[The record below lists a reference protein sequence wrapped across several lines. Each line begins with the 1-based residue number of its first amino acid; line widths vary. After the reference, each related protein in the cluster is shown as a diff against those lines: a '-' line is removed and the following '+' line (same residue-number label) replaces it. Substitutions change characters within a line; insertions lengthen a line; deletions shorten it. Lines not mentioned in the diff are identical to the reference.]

1 MTPSPSPGPPQ
12 WPHCNCARSCAA
24 RGQVQGSASGSPHPR
39 DRSLPLEPC
48 CPAVSGAEVSAAF
61 PTIRAPSPGLPGP
74 LTFWYSGHCSHVRV
88 PVGHNQRHRPWHNE
102 RVGGTAR
109 PPTHAWCMM
118 AGLGA
123 GILLTTPPSSATAC
137 YALPDS
143 ERQQKQIS
151 KLPNR
156 GTSQQRDFPTLCFP
170 RISHTNVLNRTSIA
184 PVPAV

>member
-74 LTFWYSGHCSHVRV
+74 LNFWYSGHCSHVRV
-88 PVGHNQRHRPWHNE
+88 GHSQSHRPWHDE

-109 PPTHAWCMM
+109 PPTHAWWM
-118 AGLGA
+118 LGA
-123 GILLTTPPSSATAC
+123 GILLTTPP
-137 YALPDS
+137 LPRLPAMHCLIRRDS
-143 ERQQKQIS
+143 KIRF
-151 KLPNR
+151 PN
-156 GTSQQRDFPTLCFP
+156 FP
-170 RISHTNVLNRTSIA
+170 RTDLPHKCFESHLDRTA
-184 PVPAV
+184 VPAV

>member
-123 GILLTTPPSSATAC
+123 GILLTT
-137 YALPDS
+137 LPLPRLPAMHCLIRRDS
-143 ERQQKQIS
+143 KSRFPNFPTEG
-151 KLPNR
+151 LPNR
-156 GTSQQRDFPTLCFP
+156 GTSQPSASQGSPTQMF
-170 RISHTNVLNRTSIA
+170 
-184 PVPAV
+184 